1 MHRNSNIKFTI
12 IANYYMFRHRNCILT
27 ENNKSSTPIQVLTAY
42 AGSVKILKHHKSK
55 IYTFDQHEPTII
67 TKWQKYS
74 QNTTIFIFLANDQR
88 DEQIFFYV
96 FISIYLFISY
106 EWVDHIAVYNYMFRP
121 LSTIVSLY
129 YFLL

>member
-74 QNTTIFIFLANDQR
+74 QNTTIYGLFLHGRKNIKLQL
-88 DEQIFFYV
+88 
-96 FISIYLFISY
+96 YLLDTSGWI
-106 EWVDHIAVYNYMFRP
+106 
-121 LSTIVSLY
+121 T
-129 YFLL
+129 